1 MLSPPWH
8 GWNPCD
14 SSLAAQE
21 GWHVH
26 HMDVKSAFLNDDLKE
41 EVYVH
46 QPSPGKEGKVF
57 AYARH
62 STACDRHR
70 GRGMP
75 SWISRSRGW
84 ASCQARMRRSSID
97 GANGGNALLLGV
109 YVNDLVITDA
119 KDAEVATFKEEMKA
133 TFQTS
138 GLGHLSYLRIEVHQG
153 DYEITLRQTAY
164 GLRQAHC

>member
-1 MLSPPWH
+1 
-8 GWNPCD
+8 
-14 SSLAAQE
+14 
-21 GWHVH
+21 
-26 HMDVKSAFLNDDLKE
+26 MDVKSAFLNDDLKE

-119 KDAEVATFKEEMKA
+119 KDAEVATFK
-133 TFQTS
+133 
-138 GLGHLSYLRIEVHQG
+138 R
-153 DYEITLRQTAY
+153 
-164 GLRQAHC
+164 

>member
-1 MLSPPWH
+1 
-8 GWNPCD
+8 
-14 SSLAAQE
+14 
-21 GWHVH
+21 
-26 HMDVKSAFLNDDLKE
+26 
-41 EVYVH
+41 
-46 QPSPGKEGKVF
+46 
-57 AYARH
+57 
-62 STACDRHR
+62 
-70 GRGMP
+70 MP